1 MFLHQFL
8 QNIVPTILET
18 PIQLLPP
25 EHSASFMSR
34 STILGILPSSRHL
47 ITPHAGLLL
56 LGFRLRAIQLNAHSR
71 HALKSGSLS
80 FSTLSTR
87 LNTHASSPISISRKK
102 PTASLPANASSIS
115 SPESMEPRLSLTF
128 TCTVTDCGERS
139 THQFTK
145 RAYEK
150 GIVIVQCPG
159 CKNR

>member
-1 MFLHQFL
+1 M
-8 QNIVPTILET
+8 TIA
-18 PIQLLPP
+18 LLPP
-25 EHSASFMSR
+25 EQSASFMSR

-47 ITPHAGLLL
+47 VTPHAGLLL

-71 HALKSGSLS
+71 HSLKSGCLS

-102 PTASLPANASSIS
+102 YTALLPANANESSTPL
-115 SPESMEPRLSLTF
+115 PEPMEPRLSLTF